1 MKIKDFLRNNSV
13 VVIQFNNGCTYR
25 AIIDSINWS
34 TKVFK
39 VWIENSPDFELEENE
54 VQLSQIIGLISIW
67 KKAVNHIYK
76 VINCFFCIF
85 WLQNSLHFFMR
96 NLPIFLSFSYFPIF
110 LENRFWL
117 VVIKFK
123 ALFTYHIL
131 TQQYS
136 MVFQFKLLQQ
146 IL

>member
-54 VQLSQIIGLISIW
+54 VQLSQIIGLISI
-67 KKAVNHIYK
+67 
-76 VINCFFCIF
+76 
-85 WLQNSLHFFMR
+85 
-96 NLPIFLSFSYFPIF
+96 
-110 LENRFWL
+110 
-117 VVIKFK
+117 
-123 ALFTYHIL
+123 
-131 TQQYS
+131 
-136 MVFQFKLLQQ
+136 
-146 IL
+146 